1 MLLARRGRLSG
12 ERQQRPGETVGL
24 AAQLANAMCAG
35 QRGGMQEDTAGSWKA
50 HAIRSEKNVYFTL
63 PGFRVAI
70 TSASPGSG
78 AASAMTSAP
87 GSITLCI
94 STAASAMNT
103 PPAIT
108 AARRSLLSTWFITQ
122 PKPSEAMIS
131 GSTMKKLKMPMYTPV
146 CSAGNEPA
154 STEYGMASVLA
165 HAIPTPAIDNNN
177 KFLS

>member
-35 QRGGMQEDTAGSWKA
+35 QRGGMQENTAGSWKA

-70 TSASPGSG
+70 T
-78 AASAMTSAP
+78 
-87 GSITLCI
+87 
-94 STAASAMNT
+94 
-103 PPAIT
+103 
-108 AARRSLLSTWFITQ
+108 
-122 PKPSEAMIS
+122 S

-165 HAIPTPAIDNNN
+165 QAIPTPVIDSS
-177 KFLS
+177 KRFLSWISATDINPSAPQNRHRLCTCLRPTSLASFGRKNENTKHTSEYIPKQMPPHSTPRV